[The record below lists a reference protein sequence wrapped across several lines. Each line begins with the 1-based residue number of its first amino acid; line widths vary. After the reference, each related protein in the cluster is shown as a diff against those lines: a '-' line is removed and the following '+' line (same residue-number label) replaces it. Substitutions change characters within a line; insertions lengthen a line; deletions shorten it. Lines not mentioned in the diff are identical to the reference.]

1 MKTEGLTAWLLH
13 QRPSK
18 NTTTEVFFLT
28 RERGLARAFCRGGR
42 TPKKRAILQPFTPLW
57 LVFDERHYGMYVSQI
72 EIAGPSAYFIGEALL
87 AGLYINELLYRALKP
102 NVAEPMLYV
111 AYEHAMICLARVTTR
126 SSLEIALR
134 QFEGTLIQLLGYHMS
149 YTHEAHS
156 ENLITETKRYRLVP
170 GTGFV
175 LDEEQGFLGVHIL
188 AIASE
193 TWQHPEVLRV
203 AKIIMRRMIDYV
215 LDGAV
220 IQTRC
225 LYSRV
230 AEVGEKT

>member
-28 RERGLARAFCRGGR
+28 RERGMARAFCRGGR

-57 LVFDERHYGMYVSQI
+57 LVLDERHYGAYVSQL
-72 EIAGPSAYFIGEALL
+72 EIAAPSMHLMGETVLS
-87 AGLYINELLYRALKP
+87 GLYINELLYRALKP
-102 NVAEPMLYV
+102 DVAEPMLYA
-111 AYEHAMICLARVTTR
+111 AYEHVMACLARVTTR
-126 SSLEIALR
+126 TSLEIALR
-134 QFEGTLIQLLGYHMS
+134 QFERTLIQLLGYHMS
-149 YTHEAHS
+149 CTHEARS
-156 ENLITETKRYRLVP
+156 ENLIMESKRYRLLP

-175 LDEEQGFLGVHIL
+175 LDEEQGFLGEHIL
-188 AIASE
+188 AMASE
-193 TWQHPEVLRV
+193 NWHHPEVLRV

-225 LYSRV
+225 LYASV
-230 AEVGEKT
+230 ANLEEKT